1 MPPGGCGG
9 GGYLKVQQHLRT
21 AVMSV
26 GFALVTAAPFTA
38 DLAVPSI
45 SQAQLTGYK
54 YPPKTVRQTEP
65 QDGWLYTA
73 STPAFDPAQYQP
85 PWSDRTPAPAF
96 SRYRYDGYPQT
107 DWIYQNLPVADV
119 WTEAKFQNIAGDL
132 TPTRSALKFRY
143 PLASSGFSTDGSTP
157 DVWDATKF
165 QNVSGDRTAERRQY
179 DPRFEYHKF
188 AFGLLDA
195 RAVMPAINQQ
205 ASSVRTASRKGRPIV
220 TPDSMGWVYV
230 AVPQFDP
237 QYLIH
242 SSDDRLRERYK
253 KVPQLDQPSQAWIY
267 TAVPPFDPQYL
278 IHSDDTRMRE
288 RYKKVPRLDQPA
300 QDWIYSSISV
310 FDPRYLIQVS
320 APTRMADPE
329 KLDVGLAQFYADL
342 SWLDATL
349 NLAEGSPVAVNLRVV
364 LHVQTAADRALTA
377 NLERRIRVAVQSTIE
392 RDSEV

>member
-9 GGYLKVQQHLRT
+9 GGYLKVQRHLRT

-195 RAVMPAINQQ
+195 RVVMPAIDQLRNSERAAQ
-205 ASSVRTASRKGRPIV
+205 RKGRPIV
-220 TPDSMGWVYV
+220 TPDSLGWLYENLPI
-230 AVPQFDP
+230 AFDP
-237 QYLIH
+237 QYLVH
-242 SSDDRLRERYK
+242 SEDGRLRERYK

-267 TAVPPFDPQYL
+267 TAVPAFDPQYLVHSIDDRMREQYKKVPQLDQPSQAWIYNSVPPFDPQY
-278 IHSDDTRMRE
+278 
-288 RYKKVPRLDQPA
+288 
-300 QDWIYSSISV
+300 
-310 FDPRYLIQVS
+310 FIQVS
-320 APTRMADPE
+320 APTRMADRD
-329 KLDVGLAQFYADL
+329 KLDLRLAQYYNDMA
-342 SWLDATL
+342 WLRD
-349 NLAEGSPVAVNLRVV
+349 V
-364 LHVQTAADRALTA
+364 LGLPDPAPGRLYRRTAKGWQ
-377 NLERRIRVAVQSTIE
+377 RIWRG
-392 RDSEV
+392 

>member
-267 TAVPPFDPQYL
+267 TAVPAFDPRYL